1 MTRAVLDS
9 SVIIALSHL
18 NHFQAIPKV
27 FTETIIPKAVYD
39 EICIKGK
46 GLTGSRMLSNA
57 LKQHKV
63 TVTKPENVELVKA
76 LLDPLGRGEAE
87 AITIASTIK
96 PDYIVLDDRLAR
108 RKAQTMGLNVIG
120 TLRILGLMNKKNLLS
135 LEKLLDSL
143 NALSTIG
150 FHVSEQVIQ
159 EYIKSLEKT

>member
-1 MTRAVLDS
+1 
-9 SVIIALSHL
+9 
-18 NHFQAIPKV
+18 
-27 FTETIIPKAVYD
+27 
-39 EICIKGK
+39 
-46 GLTGSRMLSNA
+46 MLSNA

-63 TVTKPENVELVKA
+63 TVTKPENMELVKA

-87 AITIASTIK
+87 AIAIASTIK

-120 TLRILGLMNKKNLLS
+120 TLRILGLIYKKNLLS
-135 LEKLLDSL
+135 LEELLDSL
-143 NALSTIG
+143 NALNTIG